1 MTSPGSRRAGGCPVA
16 AFQKMIA
23 GKCKLR
29 IVWDLKDGPLRYGQ
43 IRSGLL
49 RGADGTGRSPR
60 GC

>member
-1 MTSPGSRRAGGCPVA
+1 MTSPASRRAGGCPVA